1 MLQHDR
7 DRLDWRGPGARG
19 ARDAV
24 DGAADEQSGERQPGN
39 ALARAQAQARAEDA
53 REAAAAPDPDERAAG
68 PVARGYLPGQIS
80 QLSGR
85 LAETEAALADE
96 EAKIERGSTAILPR
110 ARSAWPSCCACRTPT
125 RVTRRWSRSC
135 SAGLTGCGGRW
146 GTLWRWPRRSGR
158 PRRTLSDAREITR
171 TVDGAVIR

>member
-1 MLQHDR
+1 MIETGWTGEGPEHAAPAMPLTA
-7 DRLDWRGPGARG
+7 LLMSNRGSGSRG
-19 ARDAV
+19 THW
-24 DGAADEQSGERQPGN
+24 
-39 ALARAQAQARAEDA
+39 RAQAQARAEDA